1 MDDTNVL
8 WIVPL
13 KKKIYAFPSV
23 DSKQSVYLWNYQM
36 DCHDLWVE
44 LGHKKIISEWI
55 HLGSWLKLLY
65 SLVENVIDRK
75 LSAAVL
81 FLKWHFFDKGK
92 LLFDDSVTD

>member
-1 MDDTNVL
+1 M
-8 WIVPL
+8 
-13 KKKIYAFPSV
+13 YAFPSV

-44 LGHKKIISEWI
+44 HKMIISEWI
-55 HLGSWLKLLY
+55 HSFGISTKLLY
-65 SLVENVIDRK
+65 NLVGKVIDRK

-81 FLKWHFFDKGK
+81 FLKWHFFVKGK

>member
-1 MDDTNVL
+1 M
-8 WIVPL
+8 
-13 KKKIYAFPSV
+13 YAFPSV

-44 LGHKKIISEWI
+44 HKMMGIST
-55 HLGSWLKLLY
+55 KLLY
-65 SLVENVIDRK
+65 NLVGKVIDRK

-81 FLKWHFFDKGK
+81 FLKWHFFVKGK